1 MRTLKL
7 VAVLAIVAILGSYA
21 WAQTGNTSLRG
32 TVTDPNGAVIS
43 GATVTLTNP
52 SQGYSRSTK
61 TNDTGAYQFLEV
73 TPATYSI
80 TVSAPGFADLKRS
93 NVPLMVNTP
102 ATLDLRVQIAGG
114 ATTVEVSGE
123 APLVNTQDASLGN
136 AFSAI
141 Q

>member
-7 VAVLAIVAILGSYA
+7 VCVLALIATFGSYVF
-21 WAQTGNTSLRG
+21 AQTGNTSLRG

-61 TNDTGAYQFLEV
+61 TTDTGAYQFLEV
-73 TPATYSI
+73 TPATYAI
-80 TVSAPGFADLKRS
+80 TVSAPGFAELKRA

-102 ATLDLRVQIAGG
+102 ATTLRP
-114 ATTVEVSGE
+114 
-123 APLVNTQDASLGN
+123 PLKAELL
-136 AFSAI
+136 
-141 Q
+141 